1 MTNDKRRITHADRL
15 GGLSRLAGSLLIIAW
30 LAACGPTPVITRT
43 PVTFEFAV
51 ASAVA
56 PLMDELTSAYRSTHQ
71 HVTFN
76 SLHVNSARAMDAL
89 WAGEVDLAAVSWL
102 TDTESVW
109 LTPVAIDGVAVIV
122 HPSNPVKN
130 LSQLQLRDVFRGRV
144 ADWPDVGGPPGE
156 ISIGSRESGSGTRA
170 KFEEAVMGGRS
181 VTVNAVMA
189 ASDQAMLDYVRAVTA
204 SIGYLASGYLTGT
217 VKAINV
223 EGETLSVATLTNR
236 RYPLSRPLLF
246 VTPLEPQGELR
257 AFVAWV
263 LGPEGQGI
271 VGKKYGRV
279 K

>member
-1 MTNDKRRITHADRL
+1 MTDGERRMTRTDRL
-15 GGLSRLAGSLLIIAW
+15 GSLSRLAGSLLIIIW

-51 ASAVA
+51 ASAMA
-56 PLMDELTSAYRSTHQ
+56 PLMDELTSVYRSTHQ

-76 SLHVNSARAMDAL
+76 SRHVNSARAMDAL

-102 TDTESVW
+102 TDTASVW

-122 HPSNPVKN
+122 HPSNPIQN
-130 LSQLQLRDVFRGRV
+130 LSLLQLRDVFRGRV

-156 ISIGSRESGSGTRA
+156 ISIGSRENGSGTRA
-170 KFEEAVMGGRS
+170 RFEEAVMGGRS

-189 ASDQAMLDYVRAVTA
+189 SSDQAMLDYVRAVTA
-204 SIGYLASGYLTGT
+204 SIGYLSSGYLTRT

-223 EGETLSVATLTNR
+223 EGKTLSVATLTDR
-236 RYPLSRPLLF
+236 SYPLNRPLLF
-246 VTPLEPQGELR
+246 VTPQEPEGELR

-271 VGKKYGRV
+271 VVKKYGRV

>member
-1 MTNDKRRITHADRL
+1 MTKAKFRAAL
-15 GGLSRLAGSLLIIAW
+15 LVLSIAL
-30 LAACGPTPVITRT
+30 LAACGPTPVVTRT
-43 PVTFEFAV
+43 PVTFELAV
-51 ASAVA
+51 ASAME
-56 PLMDELTSAYRSTHQ
+56 PLMDELISAYRVTHQ

-76 SLHVNSARAMDAL
+76 SRHVNSARAMDAL

-109 LTPVAIDGVAVIV
+109 LTPVAIDGVAIIV
-122 HPSNPVKN
+122 HPSNPVKD
-130 LSQLQLRDVFRGRV
+130 LSLLQLRDIFRGRT
-144 ADWPDVGGPPGE
+144 ADWPNAGGPPGE

-170 KFEEAVMGGRS
+170 KFEDAVMGGRN

-189 ASDQAMLDYVRAVTA
+189 SSEQAMVDYVRTVTT
-204 SIGYLASGYLTGT
+204 SIGYVASGYLTST

-223 EGETLSVATLTNR
+223 EGATLSVATLTNR
-236 RYPLSRPLLF
+236 RYPLSRLLLF
-246 VTPLEPQGELR
+246 VTPEEPQGELR

-263 LGPEGQGI
+263 LSPEGQGI